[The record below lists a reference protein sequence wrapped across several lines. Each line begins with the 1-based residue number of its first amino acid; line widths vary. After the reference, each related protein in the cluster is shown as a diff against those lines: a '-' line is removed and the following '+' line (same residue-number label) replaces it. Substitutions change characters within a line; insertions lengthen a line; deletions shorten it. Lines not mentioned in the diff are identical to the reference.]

1 MAITQYPINGDLAA
15 LKAAL
20 DATGFF
26 SSTAYD
32 NETTPTKVLCY
43 GADSNL
49 LFEVLTTGCIVY
61 KSDGASVSSDGS
73 SNYGS
78 PVSLY
83 TVGSKAALIHYA
95 NAKGQPSACAAF
107 GLTNTGKIGFA
118 IPASFGA
125 TAVNANITQMVVAAW
140 DDPGDMTTKLQVADS
155 NAPMVGNSV
164 QFVPIPMHGVYG
176 TPEFLENVY
185 YMPMVQN
192 GMRGLVQEIVASDGK
207 VYFTNGFIAAYD
219 DMGLTT

>member
-26 SSTAYD
+26 SNTAYD

-43 GADSNL
+43 DADDNL
-49 LFEVLTTGCIVY
+49 LFEALATGCKVY
-61 KSDGASVSSDGS
+61 KSDGTFVSITSN
-73 SNYGS
+73 NYGS
-78 PVSLY
+78 PVSFY

-107 GLTNTGKIGFA
+107 GHTNTGKIGFA

-125 TAVNANITQMVVAAW
+125 TSVNANITQMVVAAW

-155 NAPMVGNSV
+155 SAPMVGNSV

-185 YMPMVQN
+185 YMPMVQS

-207 VYFTNGFIAAYD
+207 VYFTNGYIAAYD
-219 DMGLTT
+219 DVGLTT